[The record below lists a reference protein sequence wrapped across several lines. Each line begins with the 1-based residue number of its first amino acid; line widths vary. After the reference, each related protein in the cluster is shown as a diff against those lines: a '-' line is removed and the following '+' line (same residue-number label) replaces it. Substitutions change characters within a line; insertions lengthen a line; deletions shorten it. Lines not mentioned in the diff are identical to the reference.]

1 MLVQHA
7 SSEGVLYSD
16 PGVGVLYSDPG
27 VGGYCIVTVGGG
39 GGYCI
44 VTLGWGVLYSDPR
57 VMGYCIVTLGWGKL
71 YSDPGGV
78 GVPYIKKY
86 SQIGIKC
93 GRQKN
98 S

>member
-1 MLVQHA
+1 M
-7 SSEGVLYSD
+7 
-16 PGVGVLYSDPG
+16 
-27 VGGYCIVTVGGG
+27 
-39 GGYCI
+39 
-44 VTLGWGVLYSDPR
+44 TLGWGVLYSDPR

>member
-39 GGYCI
+39 G
-44 VTLGWGVLYSDPR
+44 VLYSDPR
-57 VMGYCIVTLGWGKL
+57 VGGIV
-71 YSDPGGV
+71 
-78 GVPYIKKY
+78 
-86 SQIGIKC
+86 Q
-93 GRQKN
+93 
-98 S
+98 